1 MKKRWLAVAMT
12 AGLLALV
19 GCGSGTSE
27 PLGLDP
33 MKRFREGYEE
43 TVAATTVTQ
52 TIEVVRGKLAVY
64 EYEKA
69 YERTDDGYA
78 VTATEKRL
86 NKIDADTEEAYTVV
100 EQEGTAQAAS
110 TFTGGLKLNRLSF
123 KPGYSLTQETFHGE
137 IRDGMENTVLG
148 LSRDHAA
155 MDEVVLTM
163 TLGETGLTGLTVD
176 FRSGEYTVSIVITY
190 VYAN

>member
-100 EQEGTAQAAS
+100 EQEGRAEAEQGVVQAGVFADAGNVPWRDTGRDGEHGAWAFAGPCRDGRS
-110 TFTGGLKLNRLSF
+110 SSHDDAWRDGAHRTYGGLPLGGVHGIDRHHVRLRE
-123 KPGYSLTQETFHGE
+123 LTECHF
-137 IRDGMENTVLG
+137 
-148 LSRDHAA
+148 
-155 MDEVVLTM
+155 
-163 TLGETGLTGLTVD
+163 
-176 FRSGEYTVSIVITY
+176 
-190 VYAN
+190 